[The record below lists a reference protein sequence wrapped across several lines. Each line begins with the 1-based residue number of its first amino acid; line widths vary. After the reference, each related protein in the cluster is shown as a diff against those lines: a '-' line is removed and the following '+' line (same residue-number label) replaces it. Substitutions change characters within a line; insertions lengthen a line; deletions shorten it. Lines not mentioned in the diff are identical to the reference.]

1 MMVEDLPVPLWSTG
15 VSFSRR
21 GARELEEL
29 AGGLSFLAQE
39 DTFSTDSQRGVG
51 YRNRVEYLSA
61 QAKY

>member
-1 MMVEDLPVPLWSTG
+1 MVNRCIFQDG
-15 VSFSRR
+15 

-39 DTFSTDSQRGVG
+39 DTFSTDSHCGVG
-51 YRNRVEYLSA
+51 YRNKVEYLPA